1 MNKIANRYVK
11 LYPFYFGLLADLM
24 FYIAIDTL
32 FLSLVKEFSP
42 AEIVSITSLSQV
54 ICIALQ
60 FPLLYVMNKIG
71 NTASVRVG
79 AFCMLASAVFITLGK
94 TYLLV
99 LLGRVFHDVSVVFQN
114 ASIVALEN
122 NLDVTDRRKDF
133 VRARTSANT
142 VYSVITMLIAFVASA
157 LFNMNRYL
165 PMLGCIACCIVGCV
179 LSLFMKDCSPHN
191 KITPQAKEKK
201 EKIKIHYGKIILI
214 ALVLYGLFYTTVN
227 STQSEGKLFIQQNLL
242 VKFNED
248 NTALVIGAVVCF
260 SRIIRVISNL
270 IFAKL
275 YEKHRAK
282 MGIALPALVGL
293 ALSFMLFGSFIP
305 AIVLKIVVMGIGYS
319 LILFT
324 RDPFKVY
331 IQDVVF
337 DHTPPEQHQT
347 LLAVLLFGTK
357 VGVAGTGLI
366 FSAVLLSYPLIAVI
380 ALLFAL
386 ALVETAL
393 SIWLYKAVLS
403 HKKKKNAAS
412 VLPS

>member
-1 MNKIANRYVK
+1 MKIANRYIK

-60 FPLLYVMNKIG
+60 FPILYLMNKIG

-79 AFCMLASAVFITLGK
+79 AFCMLASAIFITAGK
-94 TYLLV
+94 SYLLV
-99 LLGRVFHDVSVVFQN
+99 LTGRVFHDVSVVFQN

-122 NLDVTDRRKDF
+122 NLHLTDRRGEF
-133 VRARTSANT
+133 VRVRTSANT
-142 VYSVITMLIAFVASA
+142 MYSVITMLIAFVASA
-157 LFNMNRYL
+157 LFNLHRYL
-165 PMLGCIACCIVGCV
+165 PMMGCIACCVVGCI
-179 LSLFMKDCSPHN
+179 LSLLMKDCSSYN
-191 KITPQAKEKK
+191 KITPKK
-201 EKIKIHYGKIILI
+201 DQKKQKVKIHYGKIILI
-214 ALVLYGLFYTTVN
+214 ALMLYGLFYTTVN
-227 STQSEGKLFIQQNLL
+227 STQSEGKLFMQQQFLL
-242 VKFNED
+242 RFDED
-248 NTALVIGAVVCF
+248 NTALIIGAVVCV
-260 SRIIRVISNL
+260 SRVIRVISNL

-275 YEKHRAK
+275 YEKHQSK

-305 AIVLKIVVMGIGYS
+305 AIVLKIIVMGIGYS

-380 ALLFAL
+380 SLLFAL
-386 ALVETAL
+386 ALIETAL
-393 SIWLYKAVLS
+393 SIWLYKAVLT
-403 HKKKKNAAS
+403 HKKNASLSPVDPA
-412 VLPS
+412 